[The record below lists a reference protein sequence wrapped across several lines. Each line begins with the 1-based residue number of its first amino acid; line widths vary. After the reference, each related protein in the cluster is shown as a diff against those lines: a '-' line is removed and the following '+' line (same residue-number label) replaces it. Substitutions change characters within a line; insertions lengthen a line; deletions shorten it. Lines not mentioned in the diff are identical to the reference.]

1 LQLTPRRSGIRHA
14 RRATSRQRIGRA
26 APERSDRAVEVAGER
41 AMRFARDRDFERAVL
56 YRRQA
61 ADISGGQPRSIG

>member
-1 LQLTPRRSGIRHA
+1 
-14 RRATSRQRIGRA
+14 
-26 APERSDRAVEVAGER
+26 
-41 AMRFARDRDFERAVL
+41 MRFERDRDFERAVL